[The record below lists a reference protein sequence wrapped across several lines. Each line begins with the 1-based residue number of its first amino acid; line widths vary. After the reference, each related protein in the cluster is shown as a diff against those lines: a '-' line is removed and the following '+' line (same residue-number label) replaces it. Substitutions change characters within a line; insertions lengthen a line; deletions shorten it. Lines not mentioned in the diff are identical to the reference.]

1 MKTKKLLRAVEDGTD
16 TVVEYLSPYVEQA
29 LREGGDLADH
39 TYSRI
44 RPVLKDA
51 GIRGARLASDTFE
64 KVHPVLD
71 DALDRVSPAVDA
83 TVKVVKP
90 AVEDVLQRIPPTV
103 DFARERVQE
112 DYLPRVADLLR
123 ELATQPLARELK
135 VAAASAA
142 LARELDKASK
152 PKRSGWRTFGKIVLA
167 GAVLGGVVVALRKL
181 LSDPST
187 GWETHTPK
195 TAYVADPV
203 ADVAENLKDKAAKAA
218 DVVDDVKNKAADA
231 AKSASAA
238 VEDATD
244 KAKDAVGDAKD
255 AAKDAVD
262 KAKDAV
268 GDAADKAKDAAGDAV
283 DDIEDKLSKLAD
295 EAEGGDASPLAVD
308 PYGPGSYV
316 GDEPP
321 EGFNIK
327 GNDRSMK
334 YHVPGSAAYER
345 TIAEVWF
352 DSEDAAQAAGFVRA
366 QR

>member
-1 MKTKKLLRAVEDGTD
+1 MKTKKLLSAVEDGAHTAAD
-16 TVVEYLSPYVEQA
+16 YLSPYVEQA
-29 LREGGDLADH
+29 LRDGGDLADQ

-64 KVHPVLD
+64 KVHPVID

-90 AVEDVLQRIPPTV
+90 AVDDVLQRIPPTV
-103 DFARERVQE
+103 DYAREKVQA
-112 DYLPRVADLLR
+112 DYLPRIADLLR
-123 ELATQPLARELK
+123 DLAQQPLARELK

-152 PKRSGWRTFGKIVLA
+152 PKRSGWRTFGKILLA
-167 GAVLGGVVVALRKL
+167 GAVLGGVVVALKKL
-181 LSDPST
+181 LAEPST

-203 ADVAENLKDKAAKAA
+203 ADVAEDVKDKASDLKDKAADLADQAKDKAE
-218 DVVDDVKNKAADA
+218 DVVDDLKAKAEDVGEQVADV
-231 AKSASAA
+231 
-238 VEDATD
+238 VEDA
-244 KAKDAVGDAKD
+244 KE
-255 AAKDAVD
+255 
-262 KAKDAV
+262 
-268 GDAADKAKDAAGDAV
+268 AAGEAT
-283 DDIEDKLSKLAD
+283 DDIEEKLQKLAD
-295 EAEGGDASPLAVD
+295 DAEGDDASPLAGN
-308 PYGPGSYV
+308 PYGDGSYV

-352 DSEDAAQAAGFVRA
+352 NSEDAAQAAGFVRA